1 MTDGPPHLDDE
12 LTAGEAGDLV
22 LRLAQLLAG
31 HPVGSERAANS
42 LRKLAHALRRSPS
55 QTIDEFLASR
65 STKGKNVRGP
75 RRSTLVTLDLARLSL
90 EEIDELLEGDL
101 TTKDLL
107 MIGEQRFGIAQSKLM
122 RLSRDRVIESLRAA
136 MNNEQSLDVIAR
148 SARQEGHRRLS

>member
-1 MTDGPPHLDDE
+1 VTNGPPHPDEE

-31 HPVGSERAANS
+31 QPVGSERAANS

-65 STKGKNVRGP
+65 STKGKSVYGP
-75 RRSTLVTLDLARLSL
+75 RRSTLASQDLARLSL
-90 EEIDELLEGDL
+90 EQIGELLERDL

-107 MIGEQRFGIAQSKLM
+107 MIGEQRFGIARSKLM